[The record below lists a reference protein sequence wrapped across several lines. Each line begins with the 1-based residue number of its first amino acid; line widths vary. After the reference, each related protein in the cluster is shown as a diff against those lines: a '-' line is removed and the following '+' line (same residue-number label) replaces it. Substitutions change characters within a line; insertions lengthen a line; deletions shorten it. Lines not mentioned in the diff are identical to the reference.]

1 MRERQMRHRLG
12 AVLAASCAAALLTSV
27 AVAAITPEG
36 HAAFGK
42 RRDTMREMGRNLY
55 RGIGRVVRGQDQY
68 GPDTVV
74 AAQNVARLAATIGGL
89 FPVGSDDPESNMKPE
104 LLLADPA
111 KVAGLIAGVQAA
123 TTALVPAVQSGDKA
137 AIAAA
142 FKQTNAAC
150 DACHN
155 EFRKGE

>member
-1 MRERQMRHRLG
+1 MRQRFGTL
-12 AVLAASCAAALLTSV
+12 LAALCAAALLTSV

-36 HAAFGK
+36 HAAFQK

-74 AAQNVARLAATIGGL
+74 AAQNVARLAATIGVL
-89 FPVGSDDPESNMKPE
+89 FAAGSDDPESNMKPE

-111 KVAGLIAGVQAA
+111 KIAGLIAGVEAA
-123 TTALVPAVQSGDKA
+123 AAALVPAARSGDKA
-137 AIAAA
+137 AIAAE
-142 FKQTNAAC
+142 FKRTNAAC
-150 DACHN
+150 DACHS
-155 EFRKGE
+155 EYRKDD

>member
-1 MRERQMRHRLG
+1 MRQRFG
-12 AVLAASCAAALLTSV
+12 AVLAASCGAALLTSV
-27 AVAAITPEG
+27 AVAAITPQG
-36 HAAFGK
+36 HAAFEK

-74 AAQNVARLAATIGGL
+74 AAQNVARLAPTIAAL
-89 FPVGSDDPESNMKPE
+89 FSAGSDDPESNMKSE

-111 KVAGLIAGVQAA
+111 KVAGLVAGVQAA
-123 TTALVPAVQSGDKA
+123 AATLVPAVQSGDKA

-142 FKQTNAAC
+142 FRKTNAAC

-155 EFRKGE
+155 EYRKND